1 MLGAARGIGHDHL
14 HGLHGR
20 LVEHERLGLHAVAAE
35 HGAHRGRD
43 AKARLHDLAAGHGER
58 RARRSDRSRAHE
70 RGRVSLRA
78 RVGLGPLARGQH
90 AGDRARGRLSAAR
103 PAGSG
108 AHARHQL
115 VDALRVRK
123 LDADGL
129 AQARALGVDAR
140 PRYGRRRRGRAREAH
155 MRRIGR
161 CRRGAVE
168 RARRRGRR
176 EAAFEPLVRLVDELV
191 PDVRIRR
198 HPAEETPALARKARS
213 QVARGRCRLHHQE
226 AVAARRID
234 QRLAAASAGA
244 PTCQRQKS
252 GRERARQRGVGTV
265 VRREV
270 GTVVQRFARQVERDR
285 GAPLPHAHIHRNVGM
300 IGVDVGTFAAHLTQ
314 TVAYGIL
321 HLERREPGVAQL
333 VVHAVRL
340 HGHARARNDDA
351 LPGDAPHAL
360 VQQVRIACVH
370 APHHHEDA
378 RSQPRPQ
385 ARRQRMAHV
394 AEKGDAPAEGAHAL
408 DAQTLQLFGERRLQ
422 TGQAASEQFE
432 VFVIH
437 TAQIQSSHAAG
448 WRSKSARRTLVF
460 RIGGMEKAKRTLRT
474 RVFAIAPRRGA
485 GVLRSVGPFRRPSG
499 RRNLN
504 LPGSLSAC
512 SSGTGGAAS
521 PASCSR
527 SGGCARA

>member
-1 MLGAARGIGHDHL
+1 M
-14 HGLHGR
+14 
-20 LVEHERLGLHAVAAE
+20 
-35 HGAHRGRD
+35 
-43 AKARLHDLAAGHGER
+43 
-58 RARRSDRSRAHE
+58 
-70 RGRVSLRA
+70 
-78 RVGLGPLARGQH
+78 
-90 AGDRARGRLSAAR
+90 
-103 PAGSG
+103 
-108 AHARHQL
+108 
-115 VDALRVRK
+115 
-123 LDADGL
+123 
-129 AQARALGVDAR
+129 
-140 PRYGRRRRGRAREAH
+140 
-155 MRRIGR
+155 
-161 CRRGAVE
+161 
-168 RARRRGRR
+168 
-176 EAAFEPLVRLVDELV
+176 
-191 PDVRIRR
+191 
-198 HPAEETPALARKARS
+198 
-213 QVARGRCRLHHQE
+213 
-226 AVAARRID
+226 
-234 QRLAAASAGA
+234 
-244 PTCQRQKS
+244 
-252 GRERARQRGVGTV
+252 
-265 VRREV
+265 
-270 GTVVQRFARQVERDR
+270 VQRFARQVERDR
-285 GAPLPHAHIHRNVGM
+285 GAPLPHTHVHRNVGM

-474 RVFAIAPRRGA
+474 RVFAIAPKRGA
-485 GVLRSVGPFRRPSG
+485 RVLRSVGPFRRPSG

-521 PASCSR
+521 PAFCSR